1 MAKLYPP
8 HIEGVIP
15 AFYGTTFVVPFV
27 MNKTVSRN
35 QVNGIAIKIKSI
47 HNNNL
52 VYYNMLTDLSQIS
65 FDKQEIYFNIPNDI
79 LLAGVSYKVQI
90 AYIDNANIVG
100 YFSTVGVVKYTAKPQ
115 VVIEGLEDSQ
125 LHSDTHVYIGN
136 YS

>member
-47 HNNNL
+47 HNNTL
-52 VYYNMLTDLSQIS
+52 VY
-65 FDKQEIYFNIPNDI
+65 
-79 LLAGVSYKVQI
+79 
-90 AYIDNANIVG
+90 
-100 YFSTVGVVKYTAKPQ
+100 
-115 VVIEGLEDSQ
+115 
-125 LHSDTHVYIGN
+125 
-136 YS
+136 